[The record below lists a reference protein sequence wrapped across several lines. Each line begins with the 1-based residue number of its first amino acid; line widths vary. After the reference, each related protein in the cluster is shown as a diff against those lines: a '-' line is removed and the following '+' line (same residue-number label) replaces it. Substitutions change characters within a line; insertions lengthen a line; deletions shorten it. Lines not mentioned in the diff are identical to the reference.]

1 LRTWIFDKI
10 YFYLFNY
17 KISFIIVFLVISIR
31 EKKINNY
38 SFLSLSIFLLII
50 YPHLQWLI
58 NNDFVTL
65 TYAAKRGGLTNYSS
79 INHLIN
85 PLIFISKQL
94 VILSPF
100 FLTFFIIF
108 KKKTIK
114 LDLFNKKFF
123 LLIIL
128 TLSPVILILFTSV
141 ISGSVIRTVW
151 MVPFYSTL
159 GIFLTYILF
168 KSINI
173 TKLKFFKMIIIFFLV
188 LSPVAYSIRSI
199 NFDSRTGYEGKKISK
214 TVLEEWKKYTSNSI
228 ENVGFSEWYAGNLS
242 YHLNSRPKVFLRET
256 EDFYKSNSVIIDK
269 NFIEYCKKKINNKKI
284 IYLRMFEHNV
294 CFIFKT

>member
-1 LRTWIFDKI
+1 
-10 YFYLFNY
+10 
-17 KISFIIVFLVISIR
+17 
-31 EKKINNY
+31 
-38 SFLSLSIFLLII
+38 
-50 YPHLQWLI
+50 
-58 NNDFVTL
+58 
-65 TYAAKRGGLTNYSS
+65 
-79 INHLIN
+79 
-85 PLIFISKQL
+85 
-94 VILSPF
+94 
-100 FLTFFIIF
+100 
-108 KKKTIK
+108 
-114 LDLFNKKFF
+114 
-123 LLIIL
+123 
-128 TLSPVILILFTSV
+128 
-141 ISGSVIRTVW
+141 
-151 MVPFYSTL
+151 
-159 GIFLTYILF
+159 
-168 KSINI
+168 
-173 TKLKFFKMIIIFFLV
+173 MIIIFFLV